1 MKKITLYTLNKC
13 SHGIASARMM
23 TNPEPTKE
31 TVKVFTGRPT
41 PNQIAV
47 ALDIPPSEQELYA
60 HGLRTLANGGHMTHG
75 AGHTYYELIGEEYQQ
90 ATAPL
95 PEVSA
100 GAWKE
105 AYLAEKLKAL
115 DYIAQLEKLRVN
127 WNEFSEEIARLYN
140 KAHGIQIELYEGY
153 VKSDKSNPEELV
165 ETYKPLDQDRD
176 RFQMLIQYLN
186 PEYVVQR

>member
-1 MKKITLYTLNKC
+1 MKKITLYTLYVC
-13 SHGIASARMM
+13 THGIASARML
-23 TNPEPTKE
+23 TRPEPSRE
-31 TVKVFTGRPT
+31 PVKVFTGRPT
-41 PNQIAV
+41 PNQLAV
-47 ALDIPPSEQELYA
+47 ALDISPAEQDQFS
-60 HGLRTLANGGHMTHG
+60 HGLRTLANGGHLHKGHG
-75 AGHTYYELIGEEYQQ
+75 NTYYELIGEEYQQ
-90 ATAPL
+90 ATAPV

-105 AYLAEKLKAL
+105 AYLTEKLKAL

-140 KAHGIQIELYEGY
+140 KAYGIQIELYEGY
-153 VKSDKSNPEELV
+153 VKSDESNPEELA
-165 ETYKPLDQDRD
+165 ETYKPLDEDRD